1 MQTPLR
7 VRLGLAWTSRYL
19 SEEKY
24 DLINGASRMI
34 QGSDLP
40 RPTVGMIAPVLSVTE
55 VVAGM
60 LTIVVG
66 TSGGNRQ
73 WFKLA
78 QKPFSTESL

>member
-1 MQTPLR
+1 
-7 VRLGLAWTSRYL
+7 
-19 SEEKY
+19 
-24 DLINGASRMI
+24 
-34 QGSDLP
+34 
-40 RPTVGMIAPVLSVTE
+40 MIAPVLSVTE